1 MATHLLHFLLV
12 AAIGPAAARAG
23 EPLAKGIQDN
33 SFLIEEAYNQEPGV
47 VQHIFNLPSYF
58 TGHAHEIMPSF
69 TQEWP
74 VFSQIHQFSYT
85 IQYTFNNHA
94 NGPADIRLNYRL
106 QALMEAERV
115 PAFAPRLTLV
125 LPTGNEQKGFSNGRV
140 GYETNLPFSKILGNR
155 WTVHFNAGM
164 SIFPDVRGHDL
175 INYNLG
181 GSGIYAITRDF
192 NLMLEMVAGWNE
204 EVDFAVKTAR
214 ANVNRITTALISPG
228 FRYAFNCPNDLQ
240 IVAGAAT
247 RSVLLPIHQTGGCSF
262 ICPSNTRSCAR
273 AIGCDLSTSF
283 VIIPGRCNGRGR
295 WPRSQNTGHRGR
307 FPMST
312 LPLRNPLAEVT
323 GSGYN
328 GLHHVFN
335 Q

>member
-1 MATHLLHFLLV
+1 MATHSLHFLLV
-12 AAIGPAAARAG
+12 AAVGQVTAVAG

-58 TGHAHEIMPSF
+58 TGNAYEITPSF

-74 VFSQIHQFSYT
+74 VFSQTHQLSYT
-85 IQYTFNNHA
+85 IPYTFTNHA
-94 NGPADIRLNYRL
+94 NGLADVRLNYRL
-106 QALMEAERV
+106 QALMEDESL

-125 LPTGNEQKGFSNGRV
+125 LPTGNKQKGFGNGRV
-140 GYETNLPFSKILGNR
+140 GCETNLPFSKIVGDR

-164 SIFPDVRGHDL
+164 SIFPDAGGHGL

-181 GSGIYAITRDF
+181 GSGIYAVTREF

-214 ANVNRITTALISPG
+214 ATVNRTMTALISPG

-240 IVAGAAT
+240 IVAGAAA
-247 RSVLLPIHQTGGCSF
+247 PIGITSDSPDWGLFFYLSF
-262 ICPSNTRSCAR
+262 EYP
-273 AIGCDLSTSF
+273 F
-283 VIIPGRCNGRGR
+283 VR
-295 WPRSQNTGHRGR
+295 PRDR
-307 FPMST
+307 M
-312 LPLRNPLAEVT
+312 
-323 GSGYN
+323 
-328 GLHHVFN
+328 
-335 Q
+335 